1 MKIRHIINNNYWIK
15 SGLLSLF
22 QNIFGVVFGFVGF
35 YFLIRLL
42 TKEQYGTYVL
52 FLATVSII
60 ELTRNGLLQNAIIKF
75 ISGAKETEKQVI
87 AATAMLINI
96 VITVLLSI
104 IMLILGPVLS
114 SLWDTPEITAML
126 NLYIIAFFISG
137 IQMFFNSVEQAYL
150 NFKGLFYCSFFNQII
165 GFAYISI
172 CFFFDI
178 HIALISLVL
187 VTILST
193 AVGTIPAWLHARHH
207 LPHMSFK
214 LNINWMKKML
224 NYGKYAMGTSVNA
237 QLSSTIDQ
245 MMLGGLLSPAAAGKF
260 NIALRISNLANIPS
274 NAMATIVFPQGSKR
288 AETEGNVALKYLYE
302 KSVGSILAILV
313 PALLFIYL
321 LADPII
327 HFVASEKYIDAIPLL
342 KITLFYSLFI
352 PFSRQTGTI
361 LESVGK
367 TKLNFYLV
375 LFTGI
380 FNLLLNFGF
389 ISLWGVLGAAYAT
402 LVTNFVFFGISQY
415 FNRKLFNISMLNPWI
430 YAIQFYPEIFK
441 KIFPSKTT
449 TEYDINNTQ

>member
-1 MKIRHIINNNYWIK
+1 MGIRGNIAKNYWIK
-15 SGLLSLF
+15 SGILSLF
-22 QNIFGVVFGFVGF
+22 QNLFGIVFGFVGF
-35 YFLIRLL
+35 YFLVRVINEE
-42 TKEQYGTYVL
+42 KYGAYVL

-60 ELTRNGLLQNAIIKF
+60 ELTRNGLLQNAMIKF
-75 ISGAKETEKQVI
+75 ISAAQETEKQAVI
-87 AATAMLINI
+87 STSLLINFA
-96 VITVLLSI
+96 ITALLSLVI
-104 IMLILGPVLS
+104 LILAPILGYM
-114 SLWDTPEITAML
+114 WDTPEITAML
-126 NLYIIAFFISG
+126 YLYIIGFFISG

-165 GFAYISI
+165 SFAYISI
-172 CFFFDI
+172 CFFFGI
-178 HIALISLVL
+178 EMTLMSLVWI
-187 VTILST
+187 TILST
-193 AVGTIPAWLHARHH
+193 AAGTVPSWLHARHH
-207 LPHMSFK
+207 LQRISFK
-214 LNINWMKKML
+214 LDVDWMKKIL

-288 AETEGNVALKYLYE
+288 AETGGNEALKYLYE

-313 PALLFIYL
+313 PALLFIYIF
-321 LADPII
+321 ADPLI
-327 HFVASEKYIDAIPLL
+327 HFIASEKYVDAIPLL

-380 FNLLLNFGF
+380 FNILLNFTF
-389 ISLWGVLGAAYAT
+389 ISQWGVLGAAYAT
-402 LVTNFVFFGISQY
+402 LVTNSIFFGVSQY
-415 FNRKLFNISMLNPWI
+415 FNWKLFNISLFNPWI
-430 YAIQFYPEIFK
+430 YAIQFYPEIFR
-441 KIFPSKTT
+441 KIFPPKSVSK
-449 TEYDINNTQ
+449 YNV